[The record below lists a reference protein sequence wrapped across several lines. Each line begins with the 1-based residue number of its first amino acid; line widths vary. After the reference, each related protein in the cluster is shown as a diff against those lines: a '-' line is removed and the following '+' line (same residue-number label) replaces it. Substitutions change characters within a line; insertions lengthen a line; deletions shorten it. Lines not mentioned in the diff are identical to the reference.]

1 MKRLFQFSVTLYLLL
16 SCGLLLGQNNT
27 PIQSNKI
34 ELEDI
39 DKLIG
44 EWNGTLTYLDYSSK
58 KPYSMPCDL
67 TVREKRNNR
76 KLKLKY
82 VYPKEPKANSRGKI
96 KISKDRTVLNKK
108 RIKSRRIDSNGNVEI
123 LVEYLGKDGNES
135 KKALIR
141 NIYLIGNETLII
153 RKEIKFE
160 DSEEWIMRNEFNFK
174 KK

>member
-1 MKRLFQFSVTLYLLL
+1 MKRISQFIVTLSLLF
-16 SCGLLLGQNNT
+16 SSGLLLGQNNT

-34 ELEDI
+34 EIEDI

-44 EWNGTLTYLDYSSK
+44 EWSGTLTYLDYSSK

-67 TVREKRNNR
+67 ITKKKKNNR
-76 KLKLKY
+76 KIKLKY
-82 VYPKEPKANSRGKI
+82 FYPKEPNANSRGKI
-96 KISKDRTVLNKK
+96 KISRDRTVLNKK
-108 RIKSRRIDSNGNVEI
+108 RIKSRIVDSKGNVKI

-141 NIYLIGNETLII
+141 NIYQIGNDTLII
-153 RKEIKFE
+153 RKEVKLE
-160 DSEEWIMRNEFNFK
+160 ESEEWIMRNEFNFK